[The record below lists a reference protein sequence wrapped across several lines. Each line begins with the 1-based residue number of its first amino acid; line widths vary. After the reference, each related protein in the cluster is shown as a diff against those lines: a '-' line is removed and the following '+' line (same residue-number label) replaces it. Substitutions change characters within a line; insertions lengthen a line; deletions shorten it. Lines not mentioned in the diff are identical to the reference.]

1 MGLKTRL
8 WKSFDHMLEFMAVLG
23 MVIMVLVMLV
33 ICYEVVTRYFLGRG
47 SAWVIE
53 FSEYALLYI
62 TFLGAGWLLRREGH
76 VSMDILVLWF
86 SPKRQILLNGI
97 VSILGGI
104 LCGVFT
110 WFGAEVALDHLVRG
124 LRQPTLISPPD
135 FPLLAVIPVGFFT
148 LFVQFLRRAHRLL
161 TSEELKKA

>member
-1 MGLKTRL
+1 
-8 WKSFDHMLEFMAVLG
+8 MLEFMAVLG

-33 ICYEVVTRYFLGRG
+33 VCYEVVIRYFLGRG
-47 SAWVIE
+47 SDWVIE

-62 TFLGAGWLLRREGH
+62 TFLGVGWLLRREGH
-76 VSMDILVLWF
+76 VEMDILIVWF
-86 SPKRQILLNGI
+86 SPRTQMLVKGI

-110 WFGAEVALDHLVRG
+110 WFGAEVALDHLIRG
-124 LRQPTLISPPD
+124 LRQPTMMSPPD

-161 TSEELKKA
+161 TSEELKKT

>member
-1 MGLKTRL
+1 MGVKTRL
-8 WKSFDHMLEFMAVLG
+8 SKIFDHMLEVMAVLG

-76 VSMDILVLWF
+76 VSMDILVLSF
-86 SPKRQILLNGI
+86 SPKRQILLKGI
-97 VSILGGI
+97 VSLLGGI
-104 LCGVFT
+104 LCGLFT
-110 WFGAEVALDHLVRG
+110 WFGAEVALDHLERG
-124 LRQPTLISPPD
+124 LRQPTLIGPPD
-135 FPLLAVIPVGFFT
+135 FPLFAVIPVGFFM
-148 LFVQFLRRAHRLL
+148 LFIQFLRRAHRLL
-161 TSEELKKA
+161 TSEDLKKP